1 MIEQVVDRR
10 RRDAVDAQPP
20 GDRTFRPSLR
30 AGADIGLAIHAFD
43 GGEDREAGLRAI
55 AHDIGIGRTA
65 ETTAGREKGDGL
77 HQIGLARAVIARQ
90 HDMTAIETQRG
101 GCVVSKVGQGQTVD
115 GGLFGHLCHAY

>member
-65 ETTAGREKGDGL
+65 ETTPGERKE
-77 HQIGLARAVIARQ
+77 
-90 HDMTAIETQRG
+90 TASIRLVLPEPLSP
-101 GCVVSKVGQGQTVD
+101 VSTT
-115 GGLFGHLCHAY
+115 